1 MNARAVWTLI
11 GLMARRDRV
20 RSSIWLLALTG
31 LVSSTYQAM
40 AELFADQAARD
51 ALAAQVALIPTQL
64 ALLGPVYDTSVAG
77 LTAWRVSAFSLF
89 VGMFA
94 FFSVTRHGRALEQQG
109 QMELVVSRSVGR
121 LWPMRLAVLW
131 SMALV
136 VVLGTLFAF
145 VMIGQGVPVADG
157 LLLGWSFSMDGLV
170 MAAIA
175 AVVSQ
180 VWAQAR
186 TVNLV
191 TGAIMTG
198 GFFLNALGRINDS
211 WLVWFSPIAWVQRTQ
226 PFAANNWWVLGV
238 GLVIVGVFLVVAEV
252 LLRGR
257 AYGAGYVHDQ
267 RDTSLSVPTAIGP
280 IALWWRLNRT
290 SYLAWLV
297 ASAVLAVLIT
307 GLASSIE
314 TQFATSPQLVTV
326 LELIGGSNQ
335 LMLAYMGFMLVV
347 VAMLASAA
355 AIMVL
360 LQVRQLEQQQLLEL
374 WLAGQWSRTQLF
386 GLTAGWTI
394 IQGAS
399 VLMVYAVVA
408 AYLAPSSLYGVGD
421 VIITAVVYLPAV
433 ALTVALGATLWGYQ
447 PQWLGAM
454 WLWLAL
460 NGAVAFLND
469 LWQLDDV
476 VVQFLPLAHTPL
488 YLVDATI
495 TAYPLMVGVVALVLL
510 GMAYRGWLRRD
521 AGR

>member
-1 MNARAVWTLI
+1 MNAHVVWSLI

-20 RSSIWLLALTG
+20 RSSIWILALTG

-40 AELFADQAARD
+40 TELFADQAARD
-51 ALAAQVALIPTQL
+51 AFAAQVALIPTQL

-94 FFSVTRHGRALEQQG
+94 FFSVTRHGRALEEQG
-109 QMELVVSRSVGR
+109 QMELVVSRQVGR

-131 SMALV
+131 SMVLV
-136 VVLGTLFAF
+136 MLLGTLFAL
-145 VMIGQGVPVADG
+145 VMISQGVPVADG
-157 LLLGWSFSMDGLV
+157 LLFGWSFSIDGLV

-198 GFFLNALGRINDS
+198 GFFVNALGRINDS
-211 WLVWFSPIAWVQRTQ
+211 WLVWLSPIAWIQRSQ
-226 PFAANNWWVLGV
+226 PFALNNWWVLGV
-238 GLVIVGVFLVVAEV
+238 GIVIVVVLLVVADG

-257 AYGAGYVHDQ
+257 AYSAGYVHDQ
-267 RDTSLSVPTAIGP
+267 RDTSVSVPTAIGS

-290 SYLAWLV
+290 SYLAWIV
-297 ASAVLAVLIT
+297 ASAMLAVLIT

-314 TQFATSPQLVTV
+314 TQFATSPQLVAL
-326 LELIGGSNQ
+326 LEMIGGSDQ

-355 AIMVL
+355 AIMAL
-360 LQVRQLEQQQLLEL
+360 LQVRQLEQRQLLEL
-374 WLAGQWSRTQLF
+374 WLAGQWSRRQLF
-386 GLTAGWTI
+386 GLTTGWAL

-399 VLMVYAVVA
+399 VLVVYAVVA
-408 AYLAPSSLYGVGD
+408 AMLAPSSLYGVGD
-421 VIITAVVYLPAV
+421 VIVTALVYLPAV
-433 ALTVALGATLWGYQ
+433 AVTVTIGGAIWGYK
-447 PQWLGAM
+447 PEWLGVM

-469 LWQLDDV
+469 LWQIDDAA
-476 VVQFLPLAHTPL
+476 VQLLPLAHTPL
-488 YLVDATI
+488 YLVDMTV
-495 TAYPLMVGVVALVLL
+495 TAYPLMVGVVALALL
-510 GMAYRGWLRRD
+510 GVAYRGWVNRD